1 MEIKLNASL
10 RDGTTALS
18 KDDVLAV
25 IYGPGVNNRNLVVKS
40 VDLEKAFMAAGE
52 SSLIELNINGEN
64 PVKVI
69 IKDTQR
75 HPLKSVLRHVDF
87 YQVNMTKKIT
97 TEIPLRFIGE
107 SRAIKELGGML
118 VKSFD
123 AIEVECLPSDL
134 VNHIDVDISVI
145 TELHHGIKVSDLK
158 LPKGMKVLTDL
169 EETVTMV
176 VEPKVEEVVAAPVVE
191 AAPVASDKKEPA
203 KDEEKK

>member
-1 MEIKLNASL
+1 MEIKLNAVL
-10 RDGTTALS
+10 RDEKTVLT

-25 IYGPGVNNRNLVVKS
+25 VYGPGVTNRNLVVKS
-40 VDLEKAFMAAGE
+40 LDLERAFATAGE
-52 SSLIELNINGEN
+52 SSLIELTVAGEA

-87 YQVNMTKKIT
+87 YQVNMSKKIT
-97 TEIPLRFIGE
+97 TEIPLHFIGE

-134 VNHIDVDISVI
+134 VSHIDVDISAM
-145 TELHHGIKVSDLK
+145 TELHHGIKVADLK
-158 LPKGMKVLTDL
+158 LPQGMKSLTGL
-169 EETVTMV
+169 EETITMV
-176 VEPKVEEVVAAPVVE
+176 VEPKVEEVVATPVVE
-191 AAPVASDKKEPA
+191 AAPAATDKKEPA
-203 KDEEKK
+203 KAEEKK